1 MEKIIFISIMFSLGV
16 SAGNITIDDTQQ
28 VQEKCLQCHNQE
40 QIPNGL
46 IYRRYLMK
54 YSTQEAMKTA
64 ILKYLKDPKQENSI
78 MPQPFFSKFSMK
90 EVSDLD
96 DENLKKNIQTFLDTF
111 DLKKNLV
118 LPEGSSK

>member
-1 MEKIIFISIMFSLGV
+1 MGKIIFLCMLFSIGV
-16 SAGNITIDDTQQ
+16 VAGNITIDDKQQ

-54 YSTQEAMKTA
+54 YSTKEAMKIA
-64 ILKYLKDPKQENSI
+64 IMKYLKDPKQKNSI
-78 MPQPFFSKFSMK
+78 MPHPFFSKFSMK

-96 DENLKKNIQTFLDTF
+96 DENLKKNIQTFLNTF

-118 LPEGSSK
+118 LPE